1 MKPYQKINHFVG
13 THAITRKN
21 FLGRNLQRMKAY
33 YPKEYK
39 YFPSTWILP
48 TDGAGL
54 LAQFADKKKKTF
66 IIKPDSG
73 SQGRGIYLT
82 QNINDIELSEH
93 FVAQRY
99 IHKPFLLDGLKFDLR
114 LYVLLAGCN
123 PLRLFL
129 HRDGLVRFATHQYEA
144 PNPSNCKDLKMHLT
158 NYAIN
163 KSSSE
168 FHFSQNPQEA
178 TDGHKRS
185 LFHVLER
192 LRQEGRDVDSICS
205 KIHDMLIKTI
215 ITIYP
220 SLTHIYSSCKAQD
233 TTNSVCFEIFGVDVL
248 LDHKLQPWLI
258 EVNHSPSFAT
268 DSALDKQV
276 KFAVIRDAVKLV
288 GISAKNRKRYLAAQK
303 ATLDRSLK
311 TSLPSVQKREERMR
325 VKAEAEAECAR
336 QQTDWEDRHLGGYQR
351 IYPTNDGEE
360 KYRKFFDA
368 AKEIWGNST
377 GVSKSRPIWDQ
388 IQQNKQSKLDEEASS
403 AVKPAVVTM
412 QPNCWTEEK
421 AHERRKPIEKSNTAN
436 TYIRNGRSTSTVSS
450 IVGQTKRPSDS
461 QRFRASSV
469 MSQLLFASQ
478 AHRRFHHL
486 RSHQKP
492 IHERPPQA
500 HFLGKFSTDRQQR
513 WLPLTH
519 VPGLCHT
526 KEPAGGESCLDI
538 VLSPGSDSLPSCK
551 EEKRVQV
558 PSHQEQEDVLSHVP
572 IENSS
577 EASDAPRRGLDYI
590 GHCGRK
596 ARQAGDGTVA
606 GSVLHPF
613 DLTTAAPPVLCVST
627 SSTSPSGSSSSFD
640 ATRRV
645 LIPPDG
651 GSQQQSD
658 MPGCGQGM
666 QSRSSIC
673 LGRKHPAWAARA
685 RAAATKTCNAIRGV
699 PMSLPCVELSLGI
712 QPAAA
717 TKMHRHHE
725 ARAAHEGAQI
735 EECENRIFS
744 TR

>member
-1 MKPYQKINHFVG
+1 
-13 THAITRKN
+13 
-21 FLGRNLQRMKAY
+21 
-33 YPKEYK
+33 
-39 YFPSTWILP
+39 
-48 TDGAGL
+48 
-54 LAQFADKKKKTF
+54 
-66 IIKPDSG
+66 
-73 SQGRGIYLT
+73 
-82 QNINDIELSEH
+82 
-93 FVAQRY
+93 
-99 IHKPFLLDGLKFDLR
+99 
-114 LYVLLAGCN
+114 
-123 PLRLFL
+123 
-129 HRDGLVRFATHQYEA
+129 
-144 PNPSNCKDLKMHLT
+144 
-158 NYAIN
+158 
-163 KSSSE
+163 
-168 FHFSQNPQEA
+168 
-178 TDGHKRS
+178 
-185 LFHVLER
+185 
-192 LRQEGRDVDSICS
+192 
-205 KIHDMLIKTI
+205 
-215 ITIYP
+215 
-220 SLTHIYSSCKAQD
+220 
-233 TTNSVCFEIFGVDVL
+233 
-248 LDHKLQPWLI
+248 
-258 EVNHSPSFAT
+258 
-268 DSALDKQV
+268 
-276 KFAVIRDAVKLV
+276 
-288 GISAKNRKRYLAAQK
+288 
-303 ATLDRSLK
+303 
-311 TSLPSVQKREERMR
+311 
-325 VKAEAEAECAR
+325 
-336 QQTDWEDRHLGGYQR
+336 
-351 IYPTNDGEE
+351 
-360 KYRKFFDA
+360 
-368 AKEIWGNST
+368 
-377 GVSKSRPIWDQ
+377 
-388 IQQNKQSKLDEEASS
+388 
-403 AVKPAVVTM
+403 M

-421 AHERRKPIEKSNTAN
+421 AHERRKPIEESNTAN

-526 KEPAGGESCLDI
+526 KEPARGESCLDI

-558 PSHQEQEDVLSHVP
+558 PPHQEQEDVLSHVP

-577 EASDAPRRGLDYI
+577 EASDALRRGLDYI
-590 GHCGRK
+590 GQCGRK

-606 GSVLHPF
+606 GSVLHSF

-699 PMSLPCVELSLGI
+699 PMSLPCVELSLGYLPLGSANAHGSFLGYNATDANGSGASREPSI
-712 QPAAA
+712 SAIVFTTAVLLLISSLCCEEPLILPLTSSVSHEKAAETDEGSGIAWFCVYLERYPAQEG
-717 TKMHRHHE
+717 RE
-725 ARAAHEGAQI
+725 ASNSVLETAW
-735 EECENRIFS
+735 
-744 TR
+744 